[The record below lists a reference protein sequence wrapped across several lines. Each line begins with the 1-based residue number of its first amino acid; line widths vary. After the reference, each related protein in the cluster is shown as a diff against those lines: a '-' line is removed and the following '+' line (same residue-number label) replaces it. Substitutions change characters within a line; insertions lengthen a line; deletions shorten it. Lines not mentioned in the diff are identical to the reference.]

1 MFYKTETNIF
11 KNHLYYALLD
21 GYRHIIFLR
30 SPVLQKSLLTCFL
43 WGFYIFSSLEGFF
56 FFVTEYLLASLCPIT
71 LFFFFNLFACFINN
85 WINSIE
91 LFGKE
96 MSYLLPLILTRYN
109 SRHKILTQL
118 VFFFPP
124 GNEYLFGITA
134 SFPEFF
140 NLGAAIFLVLPKS
153 LGMANS

>member
-21 GYRHIIFLR
+21 GYRHITFLR

-43 WGFYIFSSLEGFF
+43 WGFYMFLTLEV
-56 FFVTEYLLASLCPIT
+56 FFVTEYLLASLFPIT
-71 LFFFFNLFACFINN
+71 LFFFINLFSSFINN

-96 MSYLLPLILTRYN
+96 MSYLLPLILTPYN

-118 VFFFPP
+118 GFVFFFPFRKWISFW
-124 GNEYLFGITA
+124 NNCFFSWVLESQSSYLSCLT
-134 SFPEFF
+134 
-140 NLGAAIFLVLPKS
+140 
-153 LGMANS
+153 